1 MPVRGRINNQILGV
15 EGLMNLSPQGVTCF
29 SLQDLTLL
37 FNFDSKKTHLFSC
50 MMCFH
55 TVYFISLEISSFSCF
70 QCDYSQSFSLP
81 CIRFFF
87 LGDIMAMHIKN

>member
-1 MPVRGRINNQILGV
+1 
-15 EGLMNLSPQGVTCF
+15 MNLSPQGVTCF

-50 MMCFH
+50 MMCFY
-55 TVYFISLEISSFSCF
+55 TVYFGRIFVSLEISSFSCF

-81 CIRFFF
+81 GIRRFFF
-87 LGDIMAMHIKN
+87 G